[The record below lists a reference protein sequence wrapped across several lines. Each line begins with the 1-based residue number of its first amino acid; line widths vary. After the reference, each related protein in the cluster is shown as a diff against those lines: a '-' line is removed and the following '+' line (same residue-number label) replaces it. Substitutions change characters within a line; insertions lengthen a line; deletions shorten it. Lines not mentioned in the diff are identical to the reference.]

1 MKISLY
7 RFKSRLD
14 TAKKKNLHKLE
25 NIAKQN
31 HPQVYR
37 RKNMGMKNNRA
48 SVSCGIS
55 NSVCLKMIRGGGI

>member
-14 TAKKKNLHKLE
+14 TAKKKKDLHKLE

-37 RKNMGMKNNRA
+37 RKNTGMKITEPQYP
-48 SVSCGIS
+48 VEYQI
-55 NSVCLKMIRGGGI
+55 VYV

>member
-14 TAKKKNLHKLE
+14 TAKKKKTKTKKLHKLE
-25 NIAKQN
+25 NRAKQN

-37 RKNMGMKNNRA
+37 RKNMVTKITEPQYP
-48 SVSCGIS
+48 VEYQI
-55 NSVCLKMIRGGGI
+55 VYVKK